1 MIRTLLCIAAIWGT
15 TGVAFVFGVGRVAV
29 AIVSVLYLASVAV
42 MFLRYR
48 SSQFGRTWIPRL
60 FGQYFEWSPLV
71 RLRRLAPPLGSLLA
85 NTVAV
90 GLAAHLPLV
99 IWFGLP
105 FLAIELVAR
114 RGVARP

>member
-71 RLRRLAPPLGSLLA
+71 QLRSLAPPLGSLGASDQLVV
-85 NTVAV
+85 VA
-90 GLAAHLPLV
+90 
-99 IWFGLP
+99 
-105 FLAIELVAR
+105 ELVRMAAPDLEGEHCAR
-114 RGVARP
+114 AQAEHCRPPH